1 MTLASSLLYCVQC
14 LFAALYV
21 ALIIVTIPLA
31 FDVGGHDCGLAYTFT
46 LSIFYVAMST
56 IRFMFRKTSLAPL
69 GWLIYYS
76 QHIIIPSL
84 LIVHLSLFSDNQ
96 LHPMWISL
104 LNPWQVF
111 LSHATPLFTTLEGFC
126 TLLVIQSKGQAVRR
140 AIRRSDTWLLIQL
153 VLSGLVL
160 TGSLFVLHRVY
171 TFPAAIE
178 IASATLIGVVL
189 TTAVFLGL
197 YGIVSRR
204 GTAIES
210 SLIFAYVV
218 YYLYVTYSDFQSA
231 NSLSSLLP
239 AWLIPPS
246 PSTIL
251 LPPTSVVS
259 AEPTNSNSGPG
270 WQLPFFKPASAK
282 LGSLV
287 SAAGSMAH
295 VVAST
300 TTSSSSSSHVPP
312 AAYAYTQLYFPPNVV
327 TGYVNFLSMI
337 AERIPE
343 GFVTIYKF
351 LAAVSSTVTPS
362 VAITLAYRLFVFHM
376 ATRII
381 PRLKEQQLHPH
392 YAVPVDHASDTP
404 PPASPTSPP
413 KRRISKSK
421 PVLFVISSYAPCI
434 LIAVYTHLL
443 IQHSALFGG
452 DADAHVASPAASLW
466 SRDILAI
473 IKELI
478 WGTSIQ
484 TWKFWGWVNIFST
497 LALYALELAY
507 GDNQALDQ
515 THYKND

>member
-1 MTLASSLLYCVQC
+1 MYFVQS
-14 LFAALYV
+14 LFAVLYI
-21 ALIIVTIPLA
+21 ALIIITIPLA
-31 FDVGGHDCGLAYTFT
+31 FDVGGHNCGLAYTFN
-46 LSIFYVAMST
+46 LSVFYVTMST
-56 IRFMFRKTSLAPL
+56 IRLLFRKTSLSPL
-69 GWLIYYS
+69 GSLIYYS

-84 LIVHLSLFSDNQ
+84 LIAHLSLFSDSQ
-96 LHPMWISL
+96 QHTTWIKL
-104 LNPWQVF
+104 LRPWEFF

-126 TLLVIQSKGQAVRR
+126 TLLVIQSKGQSVRR
-140 AIRRSDTWLLIQL
+140 AVYRSDSWLLIQL

-171 TFPAAIE
+171 TFPAAIG

-197 YGIVSRR
+197 YGIISRR

-218 YYLYVTYSDFQSA
+218 YYLYVTYSDFQSV
-231 NSLSSLLP
+231 NSLISLLP
-239 AWLIPPS
+239 EWLIPPS
-246 PSTIL
+246 PSTIN
-251 LPPTSVVS
+251 LPPTPTVVS
-259 AEPTNSNSGPG
+259 SKPG
-270 WQLPFFKPASAK
+270 WQLPF
-282 LGSLV
+282 LR
-287 SAAGSMAH
+287 SAAGKLDS
-295 VVAST
+295 VAKPST
-300 TTSSSSSSHVPP
+300 ASATASV
-312 AAYAYTQLYFPPNVV
+312 YAYNQLYFPPNVV
-327 TGYVNFLSMI
+327 SGYVNFLSMI

-343 GFVTIYKF
+343 GFITIYKF

-381 PRLKEQQLHPH
+381 PELKQQQQF
-392 YAVPVDHASDTP
+392 YALSP
-404 PPASPTSPP
+404 PTSPKNASSGTP
-413 KRRISKSK
+413 SSKSGHALK
-421 PVLFVISSYAPCI
+421 SSAKPVRRVSKSGPVLFVIYSYAPCI

-443 IQHSALFGG
+443 IQHSALFG
-452 DADAHVASPAASLW
+452 APSASLSSSSSQSLW
-466 SRDILAI
+466 SQDLAHI
-473 IKELI
+473 IRELL

-507 GDNQALDQ
+507 GDSQAMERA